1 MIAVILVIRMV
12 IIAATLQTPPKD
24 PQLPK
29 LLTLGPV
36 RLGVR
41 VKSRLAEGWVMM
53 M

>member
-1 MIAVILVIRMV
+1 MIAVILVIRKV
-12 IIAATLQTPPKD
+12 IAATLQTPPKD
-24 PQLPK
+24 AQLPK

-41 VKSRLAEGWVMM
+41 VKSRLAEGGVMM